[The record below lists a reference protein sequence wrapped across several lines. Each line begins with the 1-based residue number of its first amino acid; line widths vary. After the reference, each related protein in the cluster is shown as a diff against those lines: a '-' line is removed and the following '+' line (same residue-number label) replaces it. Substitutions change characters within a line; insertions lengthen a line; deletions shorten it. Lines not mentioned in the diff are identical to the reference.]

1 MAQHYECYKQIS
13 DLKNLYKINPKYVP
27 SDGTYWLDVK
37 SQYDSED
44 GEYRNIFKRS
54 KNKRRIN
61 KIQYGYVFAYAG
73 YLNIIRD
80 QETFH
85 FVKDEKYDTSSPS
98 ALRSFITRIADKI
111 VEIALEENI
120 CGITYIYAFGWML
133 RAENVPRG
141 PSYYTK
147 YLTNVRSIN
156 DALPVPSNIVKP
168 RLPEIYINSYSD
180 NLKTINAALPV
191 PTNKTQKVKTL
202 SMFERYKQGLKTF
215 NDAMPGG
222 TLKRKC
228 RKIRTR
234 RNYKRK

>member
-1 MAQHYECYKQIS
+1 MAQHFECYNQIS
-13 DLKNLYKINPKYVP
+13 NLKNLYKINPKYVP

-37 SQYDSED
+37 SHYGSEEQ
-44 GEYRNIFKRS
+44 EYRNIFKRS
-54 KNKRRIN
+54 KNKRRLN
-61 KIQYGYVFAYAG
+61 KNQHGYVFAYAG
-73 YLNIIRD
+73 YLDIIHD

-85 FVKDEKYDTSSPS
+85 FVKDENYDTPSPS
-98 ALRSFITRIADKI
+98 ALRSFITRIVDKI
-111 VEIALEENI
+111 IDIALEENF
-120 CGITYIYAFGWML
+120 CGITYICAIGWML

-141 PSYYTK
+141 PSYYAK

-180 NLKTINAALPV
+180 DLKSINAALPV
-191 PTNKTQKVKTL
+191 PTNKTQKNTL
-202 SMFERYKQGLKTF
+202 NVFERYKQGLNTF

-228 RKIRTR
+228 RNLRTHK
-234 RNYKRK
+234 NYKRK